1 MIFFGVRVMKDMK
14 NPFWKTAISK
24 VEKNKI
30 IVRGYKIDDLIDR
43 LSFAGMI
50 YLLFMGRFPN
60 DREERLMNALLVA
73 GCEHNIT
80 CPSAAA
86 ARLVITGGVGLPNA
100 IASGINAFGEYHG
113 GSIEHLMRILYESL
127 DENKE
132 EDIKSIAKRIVNE
145 YLEKHMR
152 IPGLGHFLH
161 TDDPRVKRL
170 TAIAKELGY
179 YGRYLMLLYA
189 IQKELSKA
197 VGRTMPM
204 NIDGIMGALLCE
216 LGFDWRAGKAIFT
229 LSRSA
234 GIAAHAYEEM
244 VYGKPFKVT
253 PLDEIEYTGP
263 EERDLPT

>member
-1 MIFFGVRVMKDMK
+1 MKDK
-14 NPFWKTAISK
+14 RATFWRTSISK

-30 IVRGYKIDDLIDR
+30 IVRGYRIQDLIEN

-50 YLLFMGRFPN
+50 YLLFMGRLP
-60 DREERLMNALLVA
+60 RREEERLMNALLVA

-100 IASGINAFGEYHG
+100 IASGINAFGKFHG
-113 GSIEHLMRILYESL
+113 GSIEHLMKLLYNSL
-127 DENKE
+127 SDTW
-132 EDIKSIAKRIVNE
+132 DDVDSVAKRIVDE
-145 YLEKHMR
+145 YLKKHMR
-152 IPGLGHFLH
+152 IPGFGHFLH
-161 TDDPRVKRL
+161 TDDPRVKKL
-170 TAIAKELGY
+170 TEIAEELGY
-179 YGRYLMLLYA
+179 DGKYLRLVHA
-189 IQKELSKA
+189 IQEELSKA
-197 VGRTMPM
+197 MERRMPI

-244 VYGKPFKVT
+244 VHGKPFKVT
-253 PLDEIEYTGP
+253 PLDEIEYIGP